1 MNEWIWYMYLQI
13 LFINIHFKEYLI
25 RYYFSKQHSISLIK
39 YITIQTHANI
49 YLKMYNMGS
58 LNSLAYLDDIVRWN
72 ILKCIRYDERF
83 VSGIYLYGELI
94 IFE

>member
-1 MNEWIWYMYLQI
+1 
-13 LFINIHFKEYLI
+13 
-25 RYYFSKQHSISLIK
+25 
-39 YITIQTHANI
+39 
-49 YLKMYNMGS
+49 MYNMGS

>member
-1 MNEWIWYMYLQI
+1 
-13 LFINIHFKEYLI
+13 
-25 RYYFSKQHSISLIK
+25 
-39 YITIQTHANI
+39 
-49 YLKMYNMGS
+49 MYNMGS

-94 IFE
+94 IFEYIMRRRVQNTVFYIECITSCCGL